1 VSADVQMGAVVVG
14 AGVAGLGAGLG
25 LERGGNDVLVLD
37 DQSQPGGVIRTD
49 SIRGFRVE
57 RGANT
62 CRIPTGLHRL
72 LADHG
77 LGSVPVQ
84 AAPEGRSRWLYV
96 GEKLESVPLSAA
108 GLVRTGLLS
117 GAGKRRLLREPF
129 VGRGDGSKELVSEF
143 IDRRL
148 GPEATKNLVGPFLT
162 GVYAGDVDQ
171 LGAAAVFPGL
181 VEAEQRSGS
190 ILLGSLTAWLR
201 GRISGRPAGRT
212 GSWSSAGGM
221 STLVRALAD
230 RLAIPPRQETRV
242 RGVFRD
248 GAKWRIEAHGPDGD
262 FSVSSAVLVLA
273 MPAHQGAE
281 LVRGV
286 DAELAR
292 KLDEIVYS
300 PLATLA
306 FGIDPQDIRA
316 SIEGFGFLVSREANL
331 GLLGCLY
338 MSRLFPD
345 RAPSGSELLHCMVG
359 GVGWPEAVDLPDDL
373 LRKRVVGEL
382 DRVLGLRAEPELLR
396 VGRWPKAVAQPG
408 VDHVRR
414 VAEIRRRVA
423 AHAGLGLAGGYLAGV
438 SVADAL
444 LSGEAEAR
452 TISATRSAHSR

>member
-1 VSADVQMGAVVVG
+1 M
-14 AGVAGLGAGLG
+14 AGLGAALG
-25 LERGGNDVLVLD
+25 LERAGHDVVVLD
-37 DQSQPGGVIRTD
+37 DRPDPGGVIQTD
-49 SIRGFRVE
+49 SIRGYRVE

-62 CRIPTGLHRL
+62 CRIPAGFHRL

-77 LGSVPVQ
+77 LDAIPQQ
-84 AAPEGRSRWLYV
+84 AAPESRSRWLYV
-96 GEKLESVPLSAA
+96 DEKLQSVPLGVA
-108 GLVRTGLLS
+108 GLLRTNLLT

-129 VGRGDGSKELVSEF
+129 VPRGDGSTESVSAF

-148 GPEATKNLVGPFLT
+148 GPETTRNLVGAFLT
-162 GVYAGDVDQ
+162 GVYAGNVDQ

-181 VEAEQRSGS
+181 VEAEQRRGS

-201 GRISGRPAGRT
+201 GRISGRPAARP

-221 STLVRALAD
+221 STLVHSLAN

-242 RGVFRD
+242 RGLFRD
-248 GAKWRIEAHGPDGD
+248 GPEWRIEASGPDGD
-262 FSVSSAVLVLA
+262 FSVSSAALVLA
-273 MPAHQGAE
+273 MPAHQAAP
-281 LVRGV
+281 LVREI

-292 KLDEIVYS
+292 HLDEIVYS
-300 PLATLA
+300 PIASLA
-306 FGIDPQDIRA
+306 FGIEPQGVRVPID
-316 SIEGFGFLVSREANL
+316 GFGFLAPRESKL

-345 RAPSGSELLHCMVG
+345 RAPPGFELLHCMAG

-373 LRKRVVGEL
+373 LRKRIVGEL
-382 DRVLGLRAEPELLR
+382 DRVLGLRVEPELLR
-396 VGRWPKAVAQPG
+396 LGRWPKAVAQPG
-408 VDHVRR
+408 VDHARR

-423 AHAGLGLAGGYLAGV
+423 AHGGLRLAGGYLAGV

-452 TISATRSAHSR
+452 TISATRSTHSG